1 MILQVF
7 SIPSALILSI
17 VFLKVKYRRNHFI
30 ALGFCALGVAC
41 SIINDVVLN
50 PRNKETS
57 ENLGFDYKA
66 LIGDI
71 MVLSAAMMFA
81 T

>member
-17 VFLKVKYRRNHFI
+17 FFLKIKYSKNHFI

-41 SIINDVVLN
+41 SIINDVVIH
-50 PRNKETS
+50 PRNEKS

-71 MVLSAAMMFA
+71 MVLAAAMMFA